1 MKLFIT
7 TVQYGRVQE
16 NGTTKAVKEQYLV
29 DALTFTEAEAR
40 ITLEMASS
48 GNGFEVLDITRPRLH
63 EAFLNSGDAFY
74 KAKVEYIT
82 LDEKTGTEKASATT
96 WIVRADSFDEAYK
109 TIKNI
114 LKGSLIDT
122 SIVSLVKTPI
132 VDFIQTER

>member
-40 ITLEMASS
+40 ITLEMVSS
-48 GNGFEVLDITRPRLH
+48 DNGFEVLDITRPRLH
-63 EAFLNSGDAFY
+63 EAFLDSGDAFY
-74 KAKVEYIT
+74 KAKVKYVT
-82 LDEKTGTEKASATT
+82 LDEKTGTEKATVTT

-109 TIKNI
+109 TIKNTF
-114 LKGSLIDT
+114 KGGVSDA
-122 SIVSLVKTPI
+122 SIVSLVETPI